1 MDHRSFHLAAVHEL
15 VEGVKGFTP
24 VLWGELAG
32 LPLSDLL
39 NVLSHGRRTGLLLV
53 RGDDASERALGVVSG
68 SVTWAASSAPE
79 ERDFREVAFGMVRL
93 INGQFTFLRAP
104 DGALPESEGASATEL
119 LLEGMRRLDE
129 EGRVAHPR
137 RGC

>member
-15 VEGVKGFTP
+15 VDGVAGFAP
-24 VLWGELAG
+24 VLWGELSG

-39 NVLSHGRRTGLLLV
+39 NVLGHGQRTGLLLV
-53 RGDDASERALGVVSG
+53 RGHDASERALGVVRG
-68 SVTWAASSAPE
+68 NITWAASSIPG

-93 INGQFTFLRAP
+93 QNGQFTFLRAP
-104 DGALPESEGASATEL
+104 DGALPEAESASATEL

-129 EGRVAHPR
+129 ESRVAHPR